1 VDIRLQRVSN
11 AVAHF
16 FEDELSQGLHGLS
29 QAARDH
35 LDRFRS
41 FLHAFYI
48 EQHGFWPPNRFEQE
62 VVQRLICSS
71 MHGDFLSL
79 YHHLADPSSSSDGL
93 DAGIT
98 AAGGVCIAQNIRAF
112 NARQRLPPLP
122 HTLPTLPKATD
133 FAATKVG
140 RRNSWNP
147 RARHREEKSRRN
159 TARMQSL
166 IDSTNR
172 DWTLMNCVL
181 VRRYSEFEVET
192 AVDELQDLSLAE
204 ARKVRWL
211 VVYSILQILSL
222 TTTAPK
228 QVRNTEGLSYPLCCE
243 APVVMPW
250 EIGQRKRTRPPG
262 PEKRISMI
270 EPDTLHSHTNTAPPS
285 PVSLSR
291 TLSSTTSLMSKNGS
305 VKHATSVRVDDRRQT
320 IAGDIP
326 GRTLSRRPPSARPS
340 SLRRLMSIKKAEV
353 DDEIPAVPMRPKI
366 PSKRASFCEIYVPGY
381 GNGLND
387 VDVEVKVDKSLT
399 ALPAV
404 NSTVSRESSNASNTT
419 SRSKSSAETEIA
431 TPDSSPLPGNDS
443 VVKFDLM
450 EGEPKTVVD
459 GDTLL
464 HFNTSTWDDMLNV
477 LEKRRFNIRL

>member
-1 VDIRLQRVSN
+1 MDTRLERVSN

-16 FEDELSQGLHGLS
+16 FEDELSQGLQGLS
-29 QAARDH
+29 QSARNH

-62 VVQRLICSS
+62 SVQRLICNS
-71 MHGDFLSL
+71 MHSDFHSL
-79 YHHLADPSSSSDGL
+79 YRHLADASSSSDGL
-93 DAGIT
+93 DADIA
-98 AAGGVCIAQNIRAF
+98 AAGGVCIAQNIKAF
-112 NARQRLPPLP
+112 NLRQRMTPLP
-122 HTLPTLPKATD
+122 HTLPMLPKT
-133 FAATKVG
+133 TETHKVG

-192 AVDELQDLSLAE
+192 AVDDLQDLSLAE

-211 VVYSILQILSL
+211 VVYSILQILSS
-222 TTTAPK
+222 TTHAPK
-228 QVRNTEGLSYPLCCE
+228 QVRNVEGLSYPLCCE
-243 APVVMPW
+243 APAVMPW
-250 EIGQRKRTRPPG
+250 EIGKGKRRPPG
-262 PEKRISMI
+262 PEKRASVI

-285 PVSLSR
+285 PVSLTR
-291 TLSSTTSLMSKNGS
+291 TLSSKAMMGKNGS
-305 VKHATSVRVDDRRQT
+305 VKRAMSRGEERRQT
-320 IAGDIP
+320 IAGDMP
-326 GRTLSRRPPSARPS
+326 GRALSRRPPSARSS
-340 SLRRLMSIKKAEV
+340 SLRRFMSVKRDEEEV
-353 DDEIPAVPMRPKI
+353 PAVPVRPKL

-387 VDVEVKVDKSLT
+387 VEVKADIGLT
-399 ALPAV
+399 ALPIV
-404 NSTVSRESSNASNTT
+404 NGTVSRESSNASHAT
-419 SRSKSSAETEIA
+419 SRSKSSVETEVA
-431 TPDSSPLPGNDS
+431 TPDSSPLLGNDS
-443 VVKFDLM
+443 VVKLDLL
-450 EGEPKTVVD
+450 EGGKPVD
-459 GDTLL
+459 GNTLL
-464 HFNTSTWDDMLNV
+464 HFNTSTWDDMLNM